1 MTTDDELLTEALR
14 EICDSASSEVTSLI
28 MSKDRRTFRVTFR
41 NDFTREE
48 TTFRIGATRG

>member
-1 MTTDDELLTEALR
+1 VTTDDELLTEALSQISR
-14 EICDSASSEVTSLI
+14 SASGEVTSLI

-41 NDFTREE
+41 NGFTREE